1 MVIKAEPAPS
11 APGAQSAEGRRRRVT
26 VLGATGSIGQSTLDV
41 LAAHGGP
48 ERYEVVAVTANSNAA
63 ALADC
68 ARRCGAQLA
77 VVSDPA
83 AYGDLKA
90 ALGGSGVEAAAGP
103 DAVVAAAALPSD
115 WVMSAIV
122 GAAGLAP
129 SIAAAKTGATIA
141 LANKETLVCAGDLF
155 LGAMRQG
162 GGALLP
168 VDSEHNAIFQVFDA
182 ERASAV
188 ERLIVTASGGP
199 FRAWTKDQMAKATR
213 AEALN
218 HPNWSMGAKITIDS
232 ASMFN
237 KALEVIEA
245 ARLFPVTP
253 DQIEVLVH
261 PQSII
266 HSMVGYVDGSVL
278 AQLGSPDMRTP
289 IAYALG
295 WPDRISAPVKR
306 LDLAAIARLDFEAPD
321 PERFPAL
328 RLAREALAA
337 GGSAPA
343 VMNGANEIA
352 VAAFLEDRLR
362 FLDIAAVVEATMA
375 DLGAEPLS
383 DLAALAEI
391 DAETRRVAAA
401 RVARLSRS

>member
-1 MVIKAEPAPS
+1 MVIATEPATPPHI
-11 APGAQSAEGRRRRVT
+11 AGRRRRVT

-41 LAAHGGP
+41 LAAHGGA

-63 ALADC
+63 ALADS
-68 ARRCGAQLA
+68 AKRCGARLA

-90 ALGGSGVEAAAGP
+90 ALDGSGVEAAAGP
-103 DAVVAAAALPSD
+103 EAVAAAAALPSD

-155 LGAMRQG
+155 LGAMRAG

-168 VDSEHNAIFQVFDA
+168 VDSEHNAIFQVFDTECA
-182 ERASAV
+182 AAV

-199 FRAWTKDQMAKATR
+199 FRRWTKDQMAKATR

-295 WPDRISAPVKR
+295 WPDRIAAPVKR

-343 VMNGANEIA
+343 VMNAANEVA

-383 DLAALAEI
+383 DLAALSEI